1 MYLCAIVHGS
11 LCMII
16 RKVEE
21 SIRKEISSGR
31 KAAIL
36 LGARQVGKTTLLNM
50 LFTDSGDVLWLNGD
64 TLSDRLLLTA
74 QSVEQL
80 RVIIGKHS
88 VLVIDEA
95 QRVPDIGI
103 VLKLIIDNIPQ
114 VKVVATGSSSLD
126 LANRT
131 TEPLTGRKRQFTL
144 FPLSFA
150 EMVEHHSVLYEKNL
164 IPHRLIYGYYPD
176 IVNSPGEERRLL
188 QELSDSYLYKDI
200 LALDKIKKSEHLTRL
215 LRALA
220 FQIGSQASYTELGQ
234 LCGLDNKTV
243 EKYITILEQTF
254 VIFRLGSY
262 SRNLRN
268 ELKTSRKIYFADN
281 GIRNA
286 LIADFRP
293 LELRDDVGKLWE
305 NFLVSER
312 FKRNGYTESYANPW
326 FWRTQAQQEID
337 YVEEQDG
344 RLSAFEFKWNPTAKV
359 KEPQVFQ
366 TAYPDSSFT
375 VIHKDNVTDFLL

>member
-1 MYLCAIVHGS
+1 MIARAI
-11 LCMII
+11 
-16 RKVEE
+16 EE
-21 SIRKEISSGR
+21 SILKEISSGR
-31 KAAIL
+31 KVVVL
-36 LGARQVGKTTLLNM
+36 LGARQVGKTTLLRS
-50 LFTDSGDVLWLNGD
+50 LFADNDDILWLNGD
-64 TLSDRLLLTA
+64 TSNTRLLLTA

-80 RVIIGKHS
+80 RVIIGKHN

-95 QRVPDIGI
+95 QRVPDVGI
-103 VLKLIIDNIPQ
+103 VLKLIADDIPQ

-144 FPLSFA
+144 FPFSFS
-150 EMVEHHSVLYEKNL
+150 EMAEHHGLLSEKNL
-164 IPHRLIYGYYPD
+164 ILHRLIYGYYPD

-200 LALDKIKKSEHLTRL
+200 LALDKIKKSEQLTRL

-220 FQIGSQASYTELGQ
+220 FQIGSQVSYTELGQ

-243 EKYITILEQTF
+243 EKYIGILEQTF
-254 VIFRLGSY
+254 VIFHLGSY

-268 ELKTSRKIYFADN
+268 ELKTSRKIYFTDN
-281 GIRNA
+281 GVRNA

-293 LELRDDVGKLWE
+293 VELRDDVGKLWE

-312 FKRNGYTESYANPW
+312 FKRNEYAESYANPW

-337 YVEEQDG
+337 YIEEQDG
-344 RLSAFEFKWNPTAKV
+344 HLSAFEFKWNPSAKA
-359 KEPQVFQ
+359 KQPKAFQ
-366 TAYPDSSFT
+366 TAYPDSSFA
-375 VIHKDNVTDFLL
+375 VIHKDNAESFLLKFSYPQS

>member
-1 MYLCAIVHGS
+1 MIKRAIEDNV
-11 LCMII
+11 
-16 RKVEE
+16 RN
-21 SIRKEISSGR
+21 EIVSGK
-31 KAAIL
+31 KAVIL
-36 LGARQVGKTTLLNM
+36 LGARQVGKTTLLRK
-50 LFTDSGDVLWLNGD
+50 LFVDDNNVLWLNGD
-64 TLSDRLLLTA
+64 ASNTRILLTN

-80 RVIIGKHS
+80 RVIIGRHNII
-88 VLVIDEA
+88 VIDEA
-95 QRVPDIGI
+95 QRIPDIGI

-114 VKVVATGSSSLD
+114 VKVIATGSSSLD

-144 FPLSFA
+144 YPLSFS
-150 EMVEHHSVLYEKNL
+150 EMVENHGMISEVNFTS
-164 IPHRLIYGYYPD
+164 HRLIYGYYPD

-200 LALDKIKKSEHLTRL
+200 LVFDKIKKSEQLTRL

-220 FQIGSQASYTELGQ
+220 FQIGSQVSYMELGQ
-234 LCGLDNKTV
+234 ICGLDNKTV
-243 EKYITILEQTF
+243 DRYITILEQAF

-268 ELKTSRKIYFADN
+268 ELKASRKIYFIDN

-293 LELRDDVGKLWE
+293 VELRDDVGKLWE

-312 FKRNGYTESYANPW
+312 LKRNKYAESYANPW

-337 YVEEQDG
+337 YIEEQDG
-344 RLSAFEFKWNPTAKV
+344 YLSAYEFKWNPSAKT
-359 KEPQVFQ
+359 KQPKAFQ
-366 TAYPDSSFT
+366 AVYPNSSFN
-375 VIHKDNVTDFLL
+375 VVHRDNFADFLLWEELSMNSN

>member
-1 MYLCAIVHGS
+1 MITRAI
-11 LCMII
+11 
-16 RKVEE
+16 EE
-21 SIRKEISSGR
+21 SIRKEVSSGR
-31 KAAIL
+31 KAVIL
-36 LGARQVGKTTLLNM
+36 LGARQVGKTTLTNA
-50 LFTDSGDVLWLNGD
+50 LFGERGDVLWLNGD
-64 TLSDRLLLTA
+64 TSNARVLLTA

-80 RVIIGKHS
+80 RAVIGKHNI
-88 VLVIDEA
+88 LVIDEA

-114 VKVVATGSSSLD
+114 VKVIATGSSSLD
-126 LANRT
+126 LASRT
-131 TEPLTGRKRQFTL
+131 SEPLTGRKRQFTL

-150 EMVEHHSVLYEKNL
+150 EMSGHHGQLAEQNL
-164 IPHRLIYGYYPD
+164 LRHRLIYGYYPD
-176 IVNSPGEERRLL
+176 IVNSPGEERHLL

-200 LALDKIKKSEHLTRL
+200 LALDKIKKSEQLTRL

-220 FQIGSQASYTELGQ
+220 FQIGSQVSYSELGQ

-293 LELRDDVGKLWE
+293 VELRDDVGKLWE

-312 FKRNGYTESYANPW
+312 FKRNSYAGSYAKPW
-326 FWRTQAQQEID
+326 FWRTSSQQEID

-344 RLSAFEFKWNPTAKV
+344 HLSAYEFKWSPTAKI
-359 KEPQVFQ
+359 KQPKAFFE
-366 TAYPDSSFT
+366 AYADSSFT
-375 VIHKDNVTDFLL
+375 AVNRDNFAAFLL

>member
-1 MYLCAIVHGS
+1 
-11 LCMII
+11 MII
-16 RKVEE
+16 RTVEE
-21 SIRKEISSGR
+21 SIREEINTGR
-31 KAAIL
+31 KAVVL
-36 LGARQVGKTTLLNM
+36 LGARQVGKTTLLNS
-50 LFTDSGDVLWLNGD
+50 LFADSDDVLWLNGD
-64 TLSDRLLLTA
+64 TTNARLLLTT

-80 RVIIGKHS
+80 RVIIGKHK
-88 VLVIDEA
+88 VIVIDEA

-114 VKVVATGSSSLD
+114 VKVVATGSSSFD

-131 TEPLTGRKRQFTL
+131 TEPLTGRKRQFIL
-144 FPLSFA
+144 FPFSFA
-150 EMVEHHSVLYEKNL
+150 EMVEHHGLLSEKNL

-176 IVNSPGEERRLL
+176 IVNYPGEERRLL

-200 LALDKIKKSEHLTRL
+200 LTLERIKKSEQLTRL

-220 FQIGSQASYTELGQ
+220 FQIGSQVSYTKLGQ

-243 EKYITILEQTF
+243 EKYIGILEQTF

-268 ELKTSRKIYFADN
+268 ELKTSRKIYFTDN
-281 GIRNA
+281 GVRNA
-286 LIADFRP
+286 LIADFRSV
-293 LELRDDVGKLWE
+293 ELRDDVGKLWE

-312 FKRNGYTESYANPW
+312 FKRNEYAGSYANSW

-344 RLSAFEFKWNPTAKV
+344 HLSAFEFKWNPSAKV
-359 KEPQVFQ
+359 KQPKAFQ
-366 TAYPDSSFT
+366 AAYPGSSFS
-375 VIHKDNVTDFLL
+375 VIHKDNVESFLFYFNRL

>member
-1 MYLCAIVHGS
+1 M
-11 LCMII
+11 
-16 RKVEE
+16 KVIDRALEE
-21 SIRKEISSGR
+21 SIRKEIRAGK
-31 KAAIL
+31 KAVVL
-36 LGARQVGKTTLLNM
+36 LGARQVGKTTLLRK
-50 LFTDSGDVLWLNGD
+50 LFPESGEVMWLNGD
-64 TLSDRLLLTA
+64 TSSARLLLTA
-74 QSVEQL
+74 QSVERL
-80 RVIIGKHS
+80 RIMLGKCS
-88 VLVIDEA
+88 ILVIDEA
-95 QRVPDIGI
+95 QRIPDIG
-103 VLKLIIDNIPQ
+103 VTLKIIIDNIPQ
-114 VKVVATGSSSLD
+114 VRVIATGSSSLD

-150 EMVEHHSVLYEKNL
+150 EMASHHGLLSENDL

-176 IVNSPGEERRLL
+176 IVNSPGGERNLL

-200 LALDKIKKSEHLTRL
+200 LALDKIKKSEQLSRL

-220 FQIGSQASYTELGQ
+220 FQIGSQVSYTELGQ

-243 EKYITILEQTF
+243 EKYISVLEQTF

-268 ELKTSRKIYFADN
+268 ELKASRKIYFTDN

-293 LELRDDVGKLWE
+293 IELRDDIGKLWE

-312 FKRNGYTESYANPW
+312 FKRNEYAESYANAW

-337 YVEEQDG
+337 YIEERDG
-344 RLSAFEFKWNPTAKV
+344 YLSAFEFKWNPSAKA
-359 KEPQVFQ
+359 KQPKAFQ
-366 TAYPDSSFT
+366 TAYPNSSFT
-375 VIHKDNVTDFLL
+375 VIHKDNAAVDFLL

>member
-1 MYLCAIVHGS
+1 
-11 LCMII
+11 MITRTI
-16 RKVEE
+16 EE
-21 SIRKEISSGR
+21 SIRKEINSGK
-31 KAAIL
+31 KAVIL
-36 LGARQVGKTTLLNM
+36 LGARQVGKTTLTRA
-50 LFTDSGDVLWLNGD
+50 LFGGRGDVLWLNGD
-64 TLSDRLLLTA
+64 ASNTRALLTA

-80 RVIIGKHS
+80 RVIIGRHK
-88 VLVIDEA
+88 VLVVDEA

-103 VLKLIIDNIPQ
+103 VLKLIIDNITH
-114 VKVVATGSSSLD
+114 VKVVVTGSSSLD
-126 LANRT
+126 LASRT
-131 TEPLTGRKRQFTL
+131 SEPLTGRKRQFTL

-150 EMVEHHSVLYEKNL
+150 EMAAHHGQFVEQNL
-164 IPHRLIYGYYPD
+164 LRHRLVYGYYPD
-176 IVNSPGEERRLL
+176 IVNSPGEERLLL

-200 LALDKIKKSEHLTRL
+200 LALDKIKKSEQLTRL

-220 FQIGSQASYTELGQ
+220 FQIGSQVSYTELGQ

-268 ELKTSRKIYFADN
+268 ELKTSRKIYFTDN

-293 LELRDDVGKLWE
+293 IDLRDDVGKLWE

-312 FKRNGYTESYANPW
+312 FKRNSYADSYANPW
-326 FWRTQAQQEID
+326 FWRTSSQQEID

-344 RLSAFEFKWNPTAKV
+344 HLSAYEFKWNPSAKAKQPRAFFEAYTA
-359 KEPQVFQ
+359 
-366 TAYPDSSFT
+366 SSFA
-375 VIHKDNVTDFLL
+375 VVHRDNFAEFLL

>member
-1 MYLCAIVHGS
+1 MIARAIE
-11 LCMII
+11 
-16 RKVEE
+16 K
-21 SIRKEISSGR
+21 SIRQEICSGK
-31 KAAIL
+31 KAIIL
-36 LGARQVGKTTLLNM
+36 LGARQVGKTTLLRS
-50 LFTDSGDVLWLNGD
+50 LFEDSSDILWLNGD
-64 TLSDRLLLTA
+64 ASNTHLLLTP

-80 RVIIGKHS
+80 RITIGKHS
-88 VLVIDEA
+88 IIVIDEA
-95 QRVPDIGI
+95 QRIPDIGI

-150 EMVEHHSVLYEKNL
+150 EMVEHSGSISEKNL
-164 IPHRLIYGYYPD
+164 LPHRLIYGYYPD
-176 IVNSPGEERRLL
+176 IVTSPGEERHLL

-200 LALDKIKKSEHLTRL
+200 LAFSRIKKSDQLARL

-220 FQIGSQASYTELGQ
+220 FQIGSQVSYTELGQ
-234 LCGLDNKTV
+234 ICGLDNKTV
-243 EKYITILEQTF
+243 DKYIYILEQTF
-254 VIFRLGSY
+254 VIFRLRSY

-268 ELKTSRKIYFADN
+268 ELKASRKIYFTDN

-293 LELRDDVGKLWE
+293 IELRDDVGKLWE

-312 FKRNGYTESYANPW
+312 FKHNKYSGSYANPW

-337 YVEEQDG
+337 YIEEQDG
-344 RLSAFEFKWNPTAKV
+344 HLSAYEFKWNPAAKV
-359 KEPQVFQ
+359 KQPKAFQ
-366 TAYPDSSFT
+366 EAYPESSFE
-375 VIHKDNVTDFLL
+375 VINKDNFADFLS

>member
-1 MYLCAIVHGS
+1 MIVRAI
-11 LCMII
+11 
-16 RKVEE
+16 EDN
-21 SIRKEISSGR
+21 IRKEINSGR
-31 KAAIL
+31 KAVVL
-36 LGARQVGKTTLLNM
+36 LGARQVGKTTLLRS
-50 LFTDSGDVLWLNGD
+50 LFAENGDVLWLNGD
-64 TLSDRLLLTA
+64 ASNTRVLLTP

-80 RVIIGKHS
+80 RVIIGKHN

-103 VLKLIIDNIPQ
+103 VLKLIIDNIPN

-131 TEPLTGRKRQFTL
+131 AEPLTGRKRQFTL

-150 EMVEHHSVLYEKNL
+150 EMAQHHGVLSESNL
-164 IPHRLIYGYYPD
+164 LQHRLVYGYYPD
-176 IVNSPGEERRLL
+176 VVNSPGEERQLL

-200 LALDKIKKSEHLTRL
+200 LALDKIKKSEQLTRL

-220 FQIGSQASYTELGQ
+220 FQIGSQVSYTELGQ

-268 ELKTSRKIYFADN
+268 ELKASRKIYFTDN

-293 LELRDDVGKLWE
+293 VELRDDIGKLWE

-312 FKRNGYTESYANPW
+312 FKRNTYAESYANLW

-344 RLSAFEFKWNPTAKV
+344 HLSAYEFKWNPSAKS
-359 KEPQVFQ
+359 KQPKAFAE
-366 TAYPDSSFT
+366 AYPDSSFS
-375 VIHKDNVTDFLL
+375 VVSSDNFAEFVM

>member
-1 MYLCAIVHGS
+1 
-11 LCMII
+11 MISRTI
-16 RKVEE
+16 EE
-21 SIRKEISSGR
+21 SIQKEIRAGR
-31 KAAIL
+31 KAVIL
-36 LGARQVGKTTLLNM
+36 LGARQVGKTTLLCS
-50 LFTDSGDVLWLNGD
+50 LFAGNGDVLWLNGD
-64 TLSDRLLLTA
+64 TSNDRLLLTA

-88 VLVIDEA
+88 ILVIDEA

-103 VLKLIIDNIPQ
+103 TLKLIIDNIPH

-131 TEPLTGRKRQFTL
+131 AEPLTGRKRQFTL

-150 EMVEHHSVLYEKNL
+150 EMAGHHGLLSERNL
-164 IPHRLIYGYYPD
+164 IPHRLIYGCYPD

-188 QELSDSYLYKDI
+188 QELADSYLYKDI
-200 LALDKIKKSEHLTRL
+200 LALDKIKKSEQLTRL

-220 FQIGSQASYTELGQ
+220 FQIGSQVSYTELGQ
-234 LCGLDNKTV
+234 LCGLDNKTA
-243 EKYITILEQTF
+243 EKYISILEQTF

-268 ELKTSRKIYFADN
+268 ELKTSRKIYFTDN
-281 GIRNA
+281 GVRNA

-312 FKRNGYTESYANPW
+312 FKRGKYAESYANPW

-344 RLSAFEFKWNPTAKV
+344 HLSAYEFKWNLNAKA
-359 KEPQVFQ
+359 KQPKAFQ
-366 TAYPDSSFT
+366 AAYPDSSFSI
-375 VIHKDNVTDFLL
+375 IHKDNFENFLL

>member
-1 MYLCAIVHGS
+1 
-11 LCMII
+11 MIARTI
-16 RKVEE
+16 ADNV
-21 SIRKEISSGR
+21 RKEINTGR
-31 KAAIL
+31 KAVIL
-36 LGARQVGKTTLLNM
+36 LGARQVGKTTLLHS
-50 LFTDSGDVLWLNGD
+50 LFPEGSNVLWLNGD
-64 TLSDRLLLTA
+64 ASNTRVLLTT

-80 RVIIGKHS
+80 RVIIGKHNII
-88 VLVIDEA
+88 VIDEA
-95 QRVPDIGI
+95 QRIPDIGI

-144 FPLSFA
+144 YPLSFA
-150 EMVEHHSVLYEKNL
+150 EMVENHGVISETNL
-164 IPHRLIYGYYPD
+164 MPHRLICGYYPD
-176 IVNSPGEERRLL
+176 IVNSPGEERQLL
-188 QELSDSYLYKDI
+188 QELTDSYLFKDI
-200 LALDKIKKSEHLTRL
+200 LALDKIKKSGKLTNL

-220 FQIGSQASYTELGQ
+220 FQIGSQVSYTELGQ

-243 EKYITILEQTF
+243 DKYISILEQTF
-254 VIFRLGSY
+254 VIFKLGSY

-268 ELKTSRKIYFADN
+268 ELKASRKIYFTDN

-293 LELRDDVGKLWE
+293 VELRDDVGKLWE

-312 FKRNGYTESYANPW
+312 FKRNNYAESYANPW

-337 YVEEQDG
+337 YIEEQDG
-344 RLSAFEFKWNPTAKV
+344 HLSAYEFKWNPSAKT
-359 KEPQVFQ
+359 KQPKAFQ
-366 TAYPDSSFT
+366 MAYPESSFSI
-375 VIHKDNVTDFLL
+375 VHRDNFMEFLK